1 MMQRKK
7 LAPLVLFGSLI
18 SALLVSETEAH
29 SGWGTPF
36 IGGLIAGHVLSNMA
50 YQRRE
55 QTQAMQSMAYGGGGG
70 YGYAQPQPYYAAPPQ
85 PSPQQQLNTLDQLA
99 AGGYITPQ
107 QYQERRQAIL
117 NGM

>member
-7 LAPLVLFGSLI
+7 LATLVLFGSLI

-55 QTQAMQSMAYGGGGG
+55 QTQAMQSMAYGGRRLWLRT
-70 YGYAQPQPYYAAPPQ
+70 AAAYYERLHGRPR
-85 PSPQQQLNTLDQLA
+85 QLNTLDQLA
-99 AGGYITPQ
+99 ARGYIRCM
-107 QYQERRQAIL
+107 QYQEWRQPS
-117 NGM
+117 